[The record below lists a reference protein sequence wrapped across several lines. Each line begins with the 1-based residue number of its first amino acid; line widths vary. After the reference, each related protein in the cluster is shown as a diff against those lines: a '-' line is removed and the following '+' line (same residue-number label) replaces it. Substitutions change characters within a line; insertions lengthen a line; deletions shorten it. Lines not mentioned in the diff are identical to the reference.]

1 MRFELT
7 RRADYAIRA
16 MVALARAGEGER
28 LSVREIAAEQ
38 AIPVRFLP
46 AIMGDLGRKGLVEA
60 RLGRNG
66 GYLPGRPPSEISI
79 RAVIEAIEGD
89 GRRRRCVLHDRPCAS
104 TVHCAAHDVLVAAQD
119 GMLATLEAASVQD
132 IATPCRLG
140 TDAPYARR
148 IKGLI

>member
-7 RRADYAIRA
+7 KRADYALRVMI
-16 MVALARAGEGER
+16 ALAGAGEGEH
-28 LSVREIAAEQ
+28 LSVREIAAAQ

-46 AIMGDLGRKGLVEA
+46 AIMGDLGRQGLVEA

-66 GYLPGRPPSEISI
+66 GYRLGRLPGEISI

-89 GRRRRCVLHDRPCAS
+89 GRRRRCVLHDRACAAG
-104 TVHCAAHDVLVAAQD
+104 VHCSVHDVMAAAQD

-132 IATPCRLG
+132 IATIA
-140 TDAPYARR
+140 TT
-148 IKGLI
+148 

>member
-16 MVALARAGEGER
+16 MVALARAGASEHR
-28 LSVREIAAEQ
+28 SVRDIAAEQ

-46 AIMGDLGRKGLVEA
+46 AIMGDLGRRGLVEA

-66 GYLPGRPPSEISI
+66 GYRLGRLPGDISI

-89 GRRRRCVLHDRPCAS
+89 GRRQRCVMRERACLSDVPCS
-104 TVHCAAHDVLVAAQD
+104 VHGVLAAAQD
-119 GMLATLEAASVQD
+119 EMLATLEAASVQD
-132 IATPCRLG
+132 IATVATR
-140 TDAPYARR
+140 
-148 IKGLI
+148 

>member
-28 LSVREIAAEQ
+28 LSVREIAAAQ

-46 AIMGDLGRKGLVEA
+46 AIMGDLGRRGLVEA

-66 GYLPGRPPSEISI
+66 GYRPGRSPAEISI

-89 GRRRRCVLHDRPCAS
+89 GRRRRCVLHDRACAAD
-104 TVHCAAHDVLVAAQD
+104 VHCSVHDVLAAAQD

-132 IATPCRLG
+132 VAAAATR
-140 TDAPYARR
+140 
-148 IKGLI
+148 

>member
-16 MVALARAGEGER
+16 MVALARAGEGEP
-28 LSVREIAAEQ
+28 LSVREIAAAQ

-46 AIMGDLGRKGLVEA
+46 AIMGDLGSRRLVEA

-66 GYLPGRPPSEISI
+66 GYRLGRSPAEISI

-89 GRRRRCVLHDRPCAS
+89 GRRRRCALHDRACAAA
-104 TVHCAAHDVLVAAQD
+104 VHCPIHDVLAAAQD

-132 IATPCRLG
+132 VAAAAT
-140 TDAPYARR
+140 T
-148 IKGLI
+148 

>member
-16 MVALARAGEGER
+16 MVALARAGTGER
-28 LSVREIAAEQ
+28 RSVRDIAEEQ

-46 AIMGDLGRKGLVEA
+46 AIMGDLGRRGLVEA

-66 GYLPGRPPSEISI
+66 GYRLGRLPGDISI
-79 RAVIEAIEGD
+79 RAVIEAIEGES
-89 GRRRRCVLHDRPCAS
+89 RRERCVMHDRACRS
-104 TVHCAAHDVLVAAQD
+104 DVHCSVHAVLTAAQD

-132 IATPCRLG
+132 IATPTTR
-140 TDAPYARR
+140 
-148 IKGLI
+148 

>member
-16 MVALARAGEGER
+16 MVALARAETGER
-28 LSVREIAAEQ
+28 RSVRDIAEEQ

-46 AIMGDLGRKGLVEA
+46 AIMGDLGRRGLVEA

-66 GYLPGRPPSEISI
+66 GYRLVRLPGDISI

-89 GRRRRCVLHDRPCAS
+89 GRRERCVMHDRACLS
-104 TVHCAAHDVLVAAQD
+104 DVHCSVHAVLAAAQD
-119 GMLATLEAASVQD
+119 EMLATLEAASVQD
-132 IATPCRLG
+132 IATAATR
-140 TDAPYARR
+140 
-148 IKGLI
+148 